1 MVLWNELLR
10 QTVHEEVRGPRSE
23 VSIFQ
28 NKVPALSFSPF
39 KSIVANNPTS
49 MSLTLNQFSSPVDLM
64 TPFHYEP
71 KGPLQSDI
79 F

>member
-1 MVLWNELLR
+1 MALWNELLR
-10 QTVHEEVRGPRSE
+10 QPVHGEVRGPWSE
-23 VSIFQ
+23 ELIFQ

-39 KSIVANNPTS
+39 KSIVANNSMS
-49 MSLTLNQFSSPVDLM
+49 MSLTLNQFSSPGDLM

-71 KGPLQSDI
+71 KALLQFDI